1 MSQEVS
7 AGILGMSLLGDQ
19 LRIVEGR
26 KESGE
31 LRITRIAHGR
41 VRQSFNFEAF
51 SDNNTARRFAED
63 INRLYKTQDF
73 QEKQAAFSL
82 DSAMVLIKKVPI
94 DKELADSKIEEQI
107 KWEVDQF
114 AISPINE
121 YIIDFEEILS
131 TSTNGSAK
139 DMLVVAVRKRIVEYL
154 RQIFSHTDLQLKV
167 VDVDLFSAQRALQLN
182 YEVSSSDK
190 IGLIDI
196 QEDRAYFS
204 ILTGRNYYLSQ
215 EVIFPTTDPESENK
229 EDSTA
234 RIISKELKRIIMD
247 EQLGKG
253 IDDLNQIYL
262 YGEAVEDGILEGLQG
277 NNEVNVDRANPFKEV
292 KLVSEI
298 EEKINE
304 TSDRDFI
311 AACDAICWLRCRG
324 SGYDECS
331 NVCCRYR

>member
-1 MSQEVS
+1 MSQEAS
-7 AGILGMSLLGDQ
+7 SGILGISLLGDQ

-31 LRITRIAHGR
+31 LQITRIAHGR
-41 VRQSFNFEAF
+41 VRQLFNFEAF
-51 SDNNTARRFAED
+51 SDNSAARRFAED
-63 INRLYKTQDF
+63 INRLYETQDF

-107 KWEVDQF
+107 KWEVGQF

-131 TSTNGSAK
+131 TSKKGSAK

-182 YEVSSSDK
+182 YKVGNSDK
-190 IGLIDI
+190 IGLIDV

-229 EDSTA
+229 EDATA

-253 IDDLNQIYL
+253 IEDLSQIYL
-262 YGEAVEDGILEGLQG
+262 YGEAVEDRILEGLQG
-277 NNEVNVDRANPFKEV
+277 NNEVNVKRANPFKEV

-298 EEKINE
+298 KEEINE
-304 TSDRDFI
+304 GRPERFMISVG
-311 AACDAICWLRCRG
+311 AALRG
-324 SGYDECS
+324 IQ
-331 NVCCRYR
+331 